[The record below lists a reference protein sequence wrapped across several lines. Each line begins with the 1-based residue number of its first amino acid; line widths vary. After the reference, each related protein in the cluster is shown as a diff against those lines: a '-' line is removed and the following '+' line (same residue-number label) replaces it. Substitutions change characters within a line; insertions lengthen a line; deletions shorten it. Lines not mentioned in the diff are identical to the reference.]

1 MESEQFGS
9 YRIEALIGRGGMG
22 EVYRAYDTEHERTV
36 ALKVLS
42 EHLAADRGYRERFR
56 REAHLA
62 ARLNEPHV
70 VPIHRYGEIDG
81 RLFLDMRLVRGD
93 DVAQVLARDGRFSPE
108 RTVSV
113 VSQVAQ
119 ALDAAHADGLV
130 HRDVKPSNVLLTGS
144 GDAEFA
150 YLVDFGIARSTT
162 DSQGPSLTQTGA
174 ALGSFD
180 YMAPERFLEREIDLR
195 VDVYALACVLF
206 ECLTG
211 RRPFPRDGLGA
222 QMFAHVNTEVD
233 PPSSLAP
240 GIPTALD
247 AVVARGLAKD
257 PDARYASAG
266 ELAAAARTALGGRPR
281 PEVVV
286 PQAPP
291 TTIQDLRSVPQTV
304 GFTDPSGGGGTGGGF
319 GPTGPGTG
327 GGFGPVGP
335 GTGGGF
341 APSGPGTGGGFAPVR
356 QGTGGGFAPP
366 VGPGTGGGFGP
377 GPGAWTATPVATYPP
392 RQGTAGGF
400 GPPTNGGTWGGQQV
414 PPPPPKKSSAVL
426 WIALVTTVVIAVM
439 VVVAVVVTRGSDG
452 EDVTVTDPPPS
463 TTTVTQTPPTSEPAE
478 ETTPYDSLRER
489 VPPDFDASG
498 CTEEELP
505 GDGAD
510 SFLECGSAQSDGGP
524 EASGF
529 YGYPDVSTLQD
540 IFANDVAGQGLTQV
554 SFDDL
559 PGTYGWTYYTIGGER
574 AGAVAA
580 FLLEDGTGV
589 ILWTQ
594 DDALAEGAAYVSGA
608 VDLDQLWDWW
618 LTPKS
623 TFQAP

>member
-93 DVAQVLARDGRFSPE
+93 DVAQVLARDGRFTPQ
-108 RTVSV
+108 RAVSV

-130 HRDVKPSNVLLTGS
+130 HRDVKPSNVLLTGT
-144 GDAEFA
+144 GDGEFA

-206 ECLTG
+206 ECLVA

-222 QMFAHVNTEVD
+222 QMFAHVNTEVE

-240 GIPTALD
+240 GIPAALD

-257 PDARYASAG
+257 PDARYAGAG
-266 ELAAAARTALGGRPR
+266 ELAAAARAAVAGPGRPR
-281 PEVVV
+281 PDVVV

-291 TTIQDLRSVPQTV
+291 TTIQDLRGVPHTV
-304 GFTDPSGGGGTGGGF
+304 GFTGPAGGGGNGGGGNGGGTGGGST
-319 GPTGPGTG
+319 PAGPGTG
-327 GGFGPVGP
+327 GGF
-335 GTGGGF
+335 T
-341 APSGPGTGGGFAPVR
+341 PVR

-377 GPGAWTATPVATYPP
+377 GPGSWTGAPGSPYPP
-392 RQGTAGGF
+392 QQAAAGGF
-400 GPPTNGGTWGGQQV
+400 GPPTSGGTWGGTPAV
-414 PPPPPKKSSAVL
+414 TPAPRSSAVL
-426 WIALVTTVVIAVM
+426 WIVLATTVVVAVM
-439 VVVAVVVTRGSDG
+439 VVVAVVVTRGPSGAAVATDPTTS
-452 EDVTVTDPPPS
+452 TVTGSPTTEP
-463 TTTVTQTPPTSEPAE
+463 TTTEPTTTEPTDGPTA
-478 ETTPYDSLRER
+478 YDDLRER
-489 VPPDFDASG
+489 LPADFDPDS

-505 GDGAD
+505 DDGAEASLD
-510 SFLECGSAQSDGGP
+510 CGSGLSAGGP
-524 EASGF
+524 DDSAF
-529 YGYPDVSTLQD
+529 YAYPDASTLQD
-540 IFANDVAGQGLTQV
+540 VFAADVARQGLTQV
-554 SFDDL
+554 DGLAAL
-559 PGTYGWTYYTIGGER
+559 PAAYGWTYYGDGSGNR

-580 FLLEDGTGV
+580 FLLDDGTGV
-589 ILWTQ
+589 VLWTQ
-594 DDALAEGAAYVSGA
+594 DDALAEGAVSVADGA
-608 VDLDQLWDWW
+608 NDLDDLWTWW
-618 LTPKS
+618 NDADRSDFRTS
-623 TFQAP
+623 

>member
-70 VPIHRYGEIDG
+70 VPIHRYGEIEG

-108 RTVSV
+108 RAVSV

-144 GDAEFA
+144 GDGEFA
-150 YLVDFGIARSTT
+150 YLVDFGIARSTA

-180 YMAPERFLEREIDLR
+180 YMAPERFLERDIDQR

-222 QMFAHVNTEVD
+222 QMYAHVNTQVER
-233 PPSSLAP
+233 PSSLAP

-247 AVVARGLAKD
+247 DVVARGLAKD
-257 PDARYASAG
+257 PDARYSGAG
-266 ELAAAARTALGGRPR
+266 ELAAAARAALAGSGGPPR

-304 GFTDPSGGGGTGGGF
+304 GFTDPSGGGAGTGGGF
-319 GPTGPGTG
+319 GPA
-327 GGFGPVGP
+327 GP

-341 APSGPGTGGGFAPVR
+341 APVGPGTVGGFAPVR

-366 VGPGTGGGFGP
+366 VGGGTGGGFGP
-377 GPGAWTATPVATYPP
+377 GPGSWTAAPVPAYPAQ
-392 RQGTAGGF
+392 QGTVGGF
-400 GPPTNGGTWGGQQV
+400 GPPTNGGTWGGPPAV
-414 PPPPPKKSSAVL
+414 PPPRASSAVL
-426 WIALVTTVVIAVM
+426 WIALVTTVVIAVL
-439 VVVAVVVTRGSDG
+439 VVVAVVVTRGRGGD
-452 EDVTVTDPPPS
+452 DVVTTDPTPS
-463 TTTVTQTPPTSEPAE
+463 TTTVSQPPT
-478 ETTPYDSLRER
+478 TTPTTTQPTEEATAYDALRER
-489 VPPDFDASG
+489 IPADFDADS

-505 GDGAD
+505 GDGAEA
-510 SFLECGSAQSDGGP
+510 FLECGSGLSTGGP

-529 YGYPDVSTLQD
+529 YAYPDESTLAD
-540 IFANDVAGQGLTQV
+540 VFSTDVAGQGVTQV
-554 SFDDL
+554 DGLDAL
-559 PGTYGWTYYTIGGER
+559 PATEGWSYYGDGNGNR

-589 ILWTQ
+589 VLWTQ
-594 DDALAEGAAYVSGA
+594 YDALAEGAVYVTDGA
-608 VDLDQLWDWW
+608 NDLDDLWTWW
-618 LTPKS
+618 NDADKS
-623 TFQAP
+623 DFQVG